1 MIDHA
6 NKKNKGFFAK
16 LLVYCAFVDGEWVLR
31 FFCLDV
37 DDCDHTAEA
46 AALAIQKSLNN
57 MGLEMGEDYVLELLT
72 SDSGGGAAVHRT
84 FQALIDLMIMNES
97 CRFVKCMMHAMN
109 KAFEMACLDCFG
121 AQGVNRRTM
130 TQMFWLV
137 ICMFQGIKK
146 KGGMKLFDEIYAVAI
161 EMMTSDAGWKEEGLS
176 MFLPAMKDFFDTLNK
191 DFDLS
196 TEEGVDA
203 KEKFT
208 TKAPRGFTR
217 PTLSRWRTMSAV
229 GKLVKKFYAV
239 IYYMAI
245 AVIRSQKSTKYLRI
259 IATELVS
266 LMVVQPKTNSPTA
279 DEEEAAAADADEFES
294 KTVAE
299 LKEMLKAK
307 SLPVS
312 GRKNELIGRLRDA
325 AAKERGVDEVPPLS
339 DEDTEPA
346 VEDDTNSACDE
357 EEFTPT
363 TYKPGDTPPL
373 YACTVFFVAFCEEF
387 FDDMFDWYMRNDPIL
402 GDE

>member
-1 MIDHA
+1 MEKDSGSA
-6 NKKNKGFFAK
+6 
-16 LLVYCAFVDGEWVLR
+16 VDP
-31 FFCLDV
+31 
-37 DDCDHTAEA
+37 
-46 AALAIQKSLNN
+46 AALYN
-57 MGLEMGEDYVLELLT
+57 
-72 SDSGGGAAVHRT
+72 
-84 FQALIDLMIMNES
+84 
-97 CRFVKCMMHAMN
+97 
-109 KAFEMACLDCFG
+109 
-121 AQGVNRRTM
+121 
-130 TQMFWLV
+130 
-137 ICMFQGIKK
+137 
-146 KGGMKLFDEIYAVAI
+146 
-161 EMMTSDAGWKEEGLS
+161 
-176 MFLPAMKDFFDTLNK
+176 FFDTLNE

-196 TEEGVDA
+196 TKEGVDV

-245 AVIRSQKSTKYLRI
+245 AVIRSEKSTKYLRI

-266 LMVVQPKTNSPTA
+266 LMVVQPKTNSPSA
-279 DEEEAAAADADEFES
+279 DEEEAAADDFES

-299 LKEMLKAK
+299 LKELLKAK
-307 SLPVS
+307 KLPVS

-325 AAKERGVDEVPPLS
+325 AAKGRDVDEVPPLS
-339 DEDTEPA
+339 DEDTESA
-346 VEDDTNSACDE
+346 VEDDTNSASDE

-402 GDE
+402 GDGSYGQTSRLCPERGFVVHKALLELENGGWRNKARFQEFLSLIPGIISTGIVLWMAVESLWRRCLINS